1 MSFEELTG
9 EYRGIVERIPDYII
23 EAAKGRIRVNGM
35 KGSIAKRRLLKNGK
49 QADTIMKK
57 WGWRTGTPLGRRGM
71 GITSPIEIGEVY
83 RTRKKITQNTISKK
97 KRTGRNGKK
106 ISFTPE
112 WAHRNQEGNNTGK
125 YLTVAIEEADK
136 TIIGFMREH
145 ATAPRPEIQI

>member
-1 MSFEELTG
+1 
-9 EYRGIVERIPDYII
+9 
-23 EAAKGRIRVNGM
+23 
-35 KGSIAKRRLLKNGK
+35 
-49 QADTIMKK
+49 
-57 WGWRTGTPLGRRGM
+57 M

-112 WAHRNQEGNNTGK
+112 WAHRKQGGNNTGK
-125 YLTVAIEEADK
+125 YITVAIEEEDK

-145 ATAPRPEIQI
+145 DTDPRPEIQITKISPRAFPIKIYIRAFFQLVALLGTKQQHLLNSTLTLPKLRPPPTPFP